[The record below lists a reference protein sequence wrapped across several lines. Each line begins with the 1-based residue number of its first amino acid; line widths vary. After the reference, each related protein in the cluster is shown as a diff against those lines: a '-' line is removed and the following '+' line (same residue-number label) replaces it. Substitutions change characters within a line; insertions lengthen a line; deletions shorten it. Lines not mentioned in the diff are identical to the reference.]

1 MSIQDKGGVVVTGGA
16 RGIGLAIAHSC
27 VENGYGV
34 VIADLDAEAG
44 AKAASDI
51 GGPDNRAIFNQT
63 DVADRASVAAAIAA
77 CEEAFGFLH
86 GIVNNAG
93 FNRPQSFLET
103 TEANWQN
110 IMTVNGLGVLIGIQ
124 EAAKAM
130 IAKGH
135 KGKIVSTAS
144 MAGRTGF
151 GDFAP
156 YCASKAAVISLTQA
170 AGRALAEH
178 GITVNAFGPGVVAT
192 ELWDKLDTDLM
203 EMGVSSAPGEAME
216 NFSAGIP
223 LGRVSTPEDIA
234 GTVDFLLSPASDYMT
249 GQCLMIDGGMIMQ

>member
-1 MSIQDKGGVVVTGGA
+1 MNTESKGGVVVTGGA
-16 RGIGLAIAHSC
+16 RGIGLAIAKSC
-27 VENGYGV
+27 LENGYGV
-34 VIADLDAEAG
+34 IIADLDQEAG
-44 AKAASDI
+44 RAAVNEID
-51 GGPDNRAIFNQT
+51 PVCRRVMFHKT
-63 DVADRASVAAAIAA
+63 DVSDRASVASAISV
-77 CEEAFGFLH
+77 CEAEFGFLH
-86 GIVNNAG
+86 AIVNNAG
-93 FNRPQSFLET
+93 FNRPQPFLET
-103 TEANWQN
+103 TEENWDR
-110 IMTVNGLGVLIGIQ
+110 IITVNGLGVMIGIQ

-130 IAKGH
+130 IAKKH
-135 KGKIVSTAS
+135 KGKIVNTAS

-170 AGRALAEH
+170 AARTLAPH

-203 EMGVSSAPGEAME
+203 EMGASSKPGEAME
-216 NFSAGIP
+216 NFSEGIP

-234 GTVDFLLSPASDYMT
+234 GTVDFLISPASDYMT